1 MRIGFSGHETFV
13 CRSFWL
19 KKGYDLMSLPGNR
32 TMNEAVVRLGVGK
45 NMVTAIN
52 FWLRGFNIFDRDA
65 NKTTVLGDFLFGGRD
80 PFLEDTASLWLLH
93 YAIVSSEKVFIFNAF
108 FNEFTKERTDFTK
121 DHLIAY
127 MKRKTEE
134 EEIKLFSDKTYD
146 SDAHVFLRTYVRS
159 NDGRSDLEDETANL
173 LVDLNLITTYTKE
186 NTEGK
191 VIQWYRVNRQDRPD
205 LPNQILLFAIIDQ
218 AGSETRAISFSDLL
232 ESPNGPGSVFRLS
245 EKALDLK
252 LQDLATEMP
261 NDVGYTDTAGNRVL
275 QLKRELNKMEILG
288 GYYGN

>member
-1 MRIGFSGHETFV
+1 
-13 CRSFWL
+13 
-19 KKGYDLMSLPGNR
+19 MSLPGNR

-65 NKTTVLGDFLFGGRD
+65 NRTTVLGDFLFGGRD

-93 YAIVSSEKVFIFNAF
+93 YAIVSSEKVFIFNGF

-191 VIQWYRVNRQDRPD
+191 MVQWYRVNRQDRPD
-205 LPNQILLFAIIDQ
+205 LPNRILLFAIIDQ
-218 AGSETRAISFSDLL
+218 ARSDTRAISFSDLL

-252 LQDLATEMP
+252 LQDLATELGD
-261 NDVGYTDTAGNRVL
+261 DVGYTDTAGNRVL
-275 QLKRELNKMEILG
+275 QLKRQLNKMEILG